1 MTAPGA
7 ADLIRT
13 AGLLAD
19 GPVPWGR
26 PVRCSKAG
34 VYVVELP
41 LPADR
46 APLDLAL
53 VGKWLERAP
62 DLLVDG
68 ARPSSK
74 ELLGRVARDW
84 LPGQTV
90 LLVGSTA
97 GTIAER
103 VAALQ
108 ATRPGD
114 PLPCSDGLRLHLL
127 RGIERFRLWWA
138 ETDAPEEYEDA
149 LLDAFAAALDA
160 PTIAALGGFGAPFA
174 VLRRPTGEERPTG
187 ITGFLAAAPAA
198 PAPPPTR
205 IVDLPPGAAARQV
218 GAPAPRAVARDGVP
232 VAGSVPGH
240 RSAAPPGRRHRDGPR
255 PHRRQRGRRPR
266 ERRPGGSTAAGG
278 RPGEEAL
285 HLSPE
290 GLARLEAELH
300 DLRAVRRPEVVR
312 RVATAREHGDLKEN
326 AEYHAAREEL
336 GFLDGRAKASRRACA
351 RPSSWRRPDG
361 GESGDGRVDRR
372 RGDRRRG
379 AHVPPRRDRRVE
391 LRGREDLDRVARR
404 EGARRRR
411 RRERGR
417 GEDAVGRDPLSGR
430 PGRVGHDGG
439 RGRSAAD
446 AAAVTADP
454 EASAEVAQRR
464 PELGVAVIA
473 RSPGSG
479 ARSWTQTWSA
489 PASRCSRTRAAIAA
503 ASPWTTTASR
513 SRSLPPPARSSVGP
527 AEPAQVVARSSRA
540 RDSGRRSARA
550 VSRARAG
557 RSSSTAVCSTTRS
570 GSAPRRCRAI
580 AVCSTGN
587 EVRVGAGGP
596 RRRELQHPRPEG
608 REQDGRRLGRRRPGP
623 GRRLHG
629 VEVGASSRSTA
640 ARRRRRGRRRTARG

>member
-240 RSAAPPGRRHRDGPR
+240 RSAAPRATARDGAEAAP
-255 PHRRQRGRRPR
+255 PPTGAPASDAA
-266 ERRPGGSTAAGG
+266 PGSTAAGG

-336 GFLDGRAKASRRACA
+336 GFLDGRANAIEA
-351 RPSSWRRPDG
+351 R
-361 GESGDGRVDRR
+361 
-372 RGDRRRG
+372 
-379 AHVPPRRDRRVE
+379 
-391 LRGREDLDRVARR
+391 L
-404 EGARRRR
+404 
-411 RRERGR
+411 
-417 GEDAVGRDPLSGR
+417 
-430 PGRVGHDGG
+430 
-439 RGRSAAD
+439 
-446 AAAVTADP
+446 
-454 EASAEVAQRR
+454 
-464 PELGVAVIA
+464 
-473 RSPGSG
+473 
-479 ARSWTQTWSA
+479 
-489 PASRCSRTRAAIAA
+489 RAAIVVEAVDGA
-503 ASPWTTTASR
+503 ERATIGSTVVVETDGEEHTFH
-513 SRSLPPPARSSVGP
+513 LVGS
-527 AEPAQVVARSSRA
+527 A
-540 RDSGRRSARA
+540 DSNLA
-550 VSRARAG
+550 AG
-557 RSSSTAVCSTTRS
+557 RISIVSPVGKALV
-570 GSAPRRCRAI
+570 GVAA
-580 AVCSTGN
+580 GN
-587 EVRVGAGGP
+587 EVAVKTPSGAILYRVV
-596 RRRELQHPRPEG
+596 R
-608 REQDGRRLGRRRPGP
+608 
-623 GRRLHG
+623 
-629 VEVGASSRSTA
+629 VE
-640 ARRRRRGRRRTARG
+640 